1 MEFKPIKGYEGIY
14 EACSDGT
21 IWTCE
26 GKTTYSNRHG
36 RIIKRVWKR
45 REIKPQIQRRVRSNH
60 KEFYA
65 IAKDNN
71 NFLAEY
77 KNNDRSLTFTAKTTD
92 DIRFALIFEKG
103 NEETGKSMENLAK
116 AVGGRLVKIKAEY
129 EITEEDGSELKEPE
143 VNNEEDEF
151 KAFLNHLL
159 KRGLE

>member
-1 MEFKPIKGYEGIY
+1 MK
-14 EACSDGT
+14 
-21 IWTCE
+21 
-26 GKTTYSNRHG
+26 
-36 RIIKRVWKR
+36 
-45 REIKPQIQRRVRSNH
+45 QQ

-65 IAKDNN
+65 IAKDNNN

-92 DIRFALIFEKG
+92 DIQFALIFEKG
-103 NEETGKSMENLAK
+103 DEETNESMGNLAK

-143 VNNEEDEF
+143 VDDEEDEI
-151 KAFLNHLL
+151 KTLLNHLL